1 MILLKALASQ
11 SGRFSCESDD
21 GGVTGAIRCPHRRR
35 LRRRSLLVA
44 DGGEGP
50 RDRRRLRRRHGTAR
64 GVAGTVARCSTQI
77 GQRLGKLSSFSIFQL
92 IQFPTILQPCML
104 QESEPAAGTE
114 SIALRVAVAPAR
126 GIAGKV
132 AQEGRYCE
140 REEKTK
146 GRNVDAIYFS
156 ML

>member
-1 MILLKALASQ
+1 MLLVS
-11 SGRFSCESDD
+11 
-21 GGVTGAIRCPHRRR
+21 RCPV
-35 LRRRSLLVA
+35 LSPLSLSGCCA
-44 DGGEGP
+44 NGGMI
-50 RDRRRLRRRHGTAR
+50 RFFQFMQFRA
-64 GVAGTVARCSTQI
+64 
-77 GQRLGKLSSFSIFQL
+77 IFL
-92 IQFPTILQPCML
+92 H